1 MKVPGD
7 AQPEYPAAVL
17 AVIDQCKYW
26 IVGIYIP
33 ATSIEHIR
41 QQGQDREAV
50 LQEVLLYANI
60 SIMDGPGSELR
71 EILWRGHE
79 VLRLD
84 LRAVEWPDGETR
96 VAVVGPALV
105 PDVGTFDG
113 TS

>member
-1 MKVPGD
+1 MEVPGD
-7 AQPEYPAAVL
+7 AQPEHPAAVL
-17 AVIDQCKYW
+17 AVIDQRKYR

-33 ATSIEHIR
+33 AAGVEQIR
-41 QQGQDREAV
+41 QHGRDLEAV

-105 PDVGTFDG
+105 PDVVTFEG